1 MKLPV
6 LVTRVPPSA
15 TPTSLLESLM
25 TKYGLPGHTARDYCL
40 VTRTDQVRLLVVIC
54 SGRNIRQLQCNVL
67 QYDGN
72 NICRETLPW
81 TRLACSR

>member
-40 VTRTDQVRLLVVIC
+40 VTRTDQVCTV
-54 SGRNIRQLQCNVL
+54 
-67 QYDGN
+67 QYSTIVQYGAVHYTN
-72 NICRETLPW
+72 TVQYS
-81 TRLACSR
+81 TVH